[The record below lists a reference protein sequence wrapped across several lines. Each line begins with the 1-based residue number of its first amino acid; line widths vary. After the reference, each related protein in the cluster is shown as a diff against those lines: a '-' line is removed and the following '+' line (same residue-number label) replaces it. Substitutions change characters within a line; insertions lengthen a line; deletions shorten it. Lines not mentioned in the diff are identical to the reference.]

1 MASLTR
7 IQTFEHYENN
17 EMNLPTLLRMIWLIP
32 VSCVAI
38 LAARKQQ
45 TIACLQTAF
54 EATK

>member
-7 IQTFEHYENN
+7 IQTFKQYENN